1 MHIVEIGGGGDQ
13 DKCVLVSWSPLIHPT
28 TLTDGLFPDFIVTL
42 VGIQADEGEPWVF
55 YYITDIKVSIGF
67 SSFFITFKLPLHCRD
82 THIATYL
89 WRFIE
94 RNGWANNSHIC
105 FL

>member
-55 YYITDIKVSIGF
+55 YYSYQSFDWFQLVF
-67 SSFFITFKLPLHCRD
+67 SSLLS
-82 THIATYL
+82 Y
-89 WRFIE
+89 
-94 RNGWANNSHIC
+94 
-105 FL
+105 